1 MIERE
6 QWEWDLTN
14 AISKAREADLSEVV
28 LAIQNSI
35 WQIHLL
41 KTKAQQLDTLKEILG
56 K

>member
-14 AISKAREADLSEVV
+14 AIRKARDAGLEDVM

-41 KTKAQQLDTLKEILG
+41 KTKAQQLDTLKEILV